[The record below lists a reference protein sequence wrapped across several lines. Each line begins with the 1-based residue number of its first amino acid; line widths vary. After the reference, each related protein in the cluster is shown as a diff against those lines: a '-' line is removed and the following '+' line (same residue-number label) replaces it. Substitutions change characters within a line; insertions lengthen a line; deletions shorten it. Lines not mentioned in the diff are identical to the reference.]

1 MYPIT
6 IGFFLFAGLG
16 FFSYTMV
23 LRLMPMVRAGLQSE
37 NRFDKIGERIKGV
50 LVYAF
55 GQKRLLSREGF
66 SGLMH
71 AFIFWGFLAVA
82 LRTILLFGQGF
93 DADFGVA
100 FENSLLGG
108 VYAWTRDVFEILVLV
123 GVLAL
128 LIRRIFLRPKRLT
141 LSVDGIV
148 ILCSIA
154 VLMITDFLM
163 EFQIA
168 YAANY
173 FIHLGLIL
181 VFLNY
186 LPYGKHFHIITA
198 IPNVFFR
205 KTEPYG
211 ALKPLNLE
219 DEKVTIYGT
228 EKINQLNWKQTLD
241 LYTCTECGR
250 CDTQCPATATG
261 KKLQPKLISVALR
274 DFVNQSALK
283 KDTEPLVPKT
293 IDPQVLWDCTTCRA
307 CEEACPVMIEYVD
320 KIVELRRNLVLMR
333 GEFPAEAQTALR
345 NMETNSNPWGMG
357 HSTRGDWAK
366 PLGIKTLAED
376 RNVEYLYFVG
386 CAGSFDERAK
396 KISRSLIKCL
406 QTAGVSFGILGTEEK
421 CTGDSARRIGNE
433 YLFQMMAKENIA
445 MFGKYGVRKIIT
457 TCPHCFN
464 TIKNEYPQFGGNYEV
479 VHHTE
484 LLRDLIAQG
493 KLQPKATGE
502 KQKITFHDSCYLGRY
517 NDVYDAPREIL
528 HALPSFEVQEM
539 ELSRDKGRCCGAGG
553 GRMWMEEKTGT
564 RINHK
569 RLEDIQTQTQATT
582 VASACPFCMTML
594 SDATRDKGATQIQTK
609 DVAELVAESL

>member
-1 MYPIT
+1 
-6 IGFFLFAGLG
+6 LFRDG
-16 FFSYTMV
+16 
-23 LRLMPMVRAGLQSE
+23 
-37 NRFDKIGERIKGV
+37 K
-50 LVYAF
+50 
-55 GQKRLLSREGF
+55 

-82 LRTILLFGQGF
+82 LRTILLFGQGI
-93 DADFGVA
+93 DSDFGM
-100 FENSLLGG
+100 SLVDSGFG
-108 VYAWTRDVFEILVLV
+108 VFYSWFRNIFQVLVLI
-123 GVLAL
+123 GVAAL
-128 LIRRIFLRPKRLT
+128 LIRRIFVKPKRLT
-141 LSVDGIV
+141 LSAEGIIILIAIALLMTSDFFIHGEPTPWYTFNYFLHIGTV
-148 ILCSIA
+148 IL
-154 VLMITDFLM
+154 
-163 EFQIA
+163 
-168 YAANY
+168 
-173 FIHLGLIL
+173 
-181 VFLNY
+181 FLNY

-198 IPNVFFR
+198 IPNVFFE
-205 KTEPYG
+205 KTDSYG
-211 ALKPLNLE
+211 ALRFLNLE
-219 DEKVTIYGT
+219 DEKATSFGV
-228 EKINQLNWKQTLD
+228 EKISDLNWKQMLD

-250 CDTQCPATATG
+250 CDDQCPATATG
-261 KKLQPKLISVALR
+261 KKLK
-274 DFVNQSALK
+274 
-283 KDTEPLVPKT
+283 PKT
-293 IDPQVLWDCTTCRA
+293 IAILLRDHLNSKKEGDKSIIPDVIDPQMIWDCTTCRA
-307 CEEACPVMIEYVD
+307 CEEACPVAIEYVD